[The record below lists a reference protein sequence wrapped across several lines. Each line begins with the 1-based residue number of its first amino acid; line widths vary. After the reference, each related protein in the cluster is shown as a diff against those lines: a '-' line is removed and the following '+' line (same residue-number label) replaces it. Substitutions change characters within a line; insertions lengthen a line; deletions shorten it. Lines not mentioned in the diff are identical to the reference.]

1 MGNNQ
6 QKAREGERVEIRNKR
21 SFNPNSSKK
30 IRASSALQSQS
41 SAYVQDSAIQSK
53 GTANFGLSPN
63 QIVQSQIVNYQQQPT
78 FTNNKVASQSV
89 SPINKLNVSNTHTY
103 TPTQQGQDNMLGL
116 TPRTFQR
123 ANDISTNSNIANYY
137 NNLTSQIVQTPNNN
151 QSISQSKTIDKSQ
164 IHTGAN
170 TLVLNKYYNG
180 KNQKNKHFV
189 VNKYFDGQLIDQNVL
204 NNISQNHLNK
214 TRIDTSFNTSVSARK
229 EKLPMSE
236 RLLSRRH
243 SDNSIATF
251 QQQIEV
257 FTRRSIR
264 ERKRKYKKYENQENF
279 IKAMEFSADYK
290 LCANLFTGSSQT
302 LVQPTLL
309 VYNQELLQ
317 PIQPTQQNQIGLV
330 QSQRTLELQLY
341 LQFLNDTENNSIS
354 SVDFIQ
360 LAKEKKEDEDIKLIQ
375 YLKEQQKNDTKIL
388 KHPSRLNQ
396 HAQDKQK
403 KQIQNYFESKSEL
416 PNRDF
421 ANMIDEQFRKAN
433 QQQNGLNQNNQNQ
446 SQGNLLNSK
455 QQFNLFDKNSNQ
467 NMNPSFSQNLSQNSK
482 NLHQIQMQ
490 LFQQQ
495 SKNIKETM
503 NQQFQEN
510 QKPNSIQAGDD
521 FSKNTFYHRQHTLG
535 KQEHGDNNHISEEE
549 WNKLANPLR
558 ESNNPKQA
566 QNEDHNFEKQKDQ
579 HNLYSDQE
587 IGENEHDEE
596 EDDDDEKYIK
606 VDFDHHQNQ
615 HFNNQNSPFAK
626 NIIQNQNGFSNM
638 SSIVMNNSQQS
649 EQNLNSK
656 ENVQKQND
664 NKAKNQKISK
674 HSKQNSQQSKQ
685 IGQNTSN
692 TQKYISQ
699 NQNLMQ
705 NQQVIQQ
712 NNSLKNQNQNHI
724 DNSQRNNNQI
734 QPNQQS
740 LNESNPKKVPIKII
754 GMQIADSEGINS
766 LDQFNEVQSEEIFDH
781 KHQNDHSPRT
791 HSQDNSLL
799 RESQI
804 SVVSDEEKMLHF
816 QNQLKIQQ
824 QKQNNSNHQAFQSQI
839 EQNQK
844 SIKTTHF
851 LPNFQFNH
859 LPTNAKGTIIVDQKN
874 NQSLIQNNLSQQQD
888 FDKKKYQNSLHA
900 SPGNDYNSEVNE
912 SLYQDVHKLEQEDH
926 IRRLALKKA
935 EEEYDL
941 EIRKKEIEM
950 MLLDKRI
957 EQKKE
962 TNFQSH
968 RNKQFRMEELANKHY
983 QELKSQIEITDHV
996 DRMIDQ
1002 SLNKN
1007 QIDGFVKRYQNTTL
1021 NTTNPNQK
1029 GNQTKLNS
1037 FNQSYSSN
1045 YPSQKKGEVLQ
1056 NSNDKYKSSYMNS
1069 NQYQNQHKKKRN
1081 MQVDSYKQTLFSNQN
1096 YPQSNQSSAEKNQE
1110 SVFNSKFYQENEQQ
1124 LVKNIMNQNIFN
1136 KDDQENQQ
1144 KDISSYYLQKI
1155 QQGKLQREKEK
1166 QEQLAYQQKQ
1176 LQDQQ
1181 HKLQSQK
1188 LARFQSE
1195 ESQQHIHEGQGIDNL
1210 DLFQEFDEAESHH
1223 QDEDEDDQENH
1234 KYVNEQDR
1242 LTENEDEYAEDSDDS
1257 MNNYNQENKPIE
1269 LKMDLNYFKKNR
1281 RHSSEISEEEEEHKS
1296 ANQSQN
1302 QAEVIPIQLDIKDF
1316 IKKKT
1321 ENNKNSDLNSNIQFA
1336 QSVVQSARDA
1346 KGNNFAYQQNS
1357 NRQNLSQ
1364 TQRADHR
1371 GNNMAETQNLVQS
1384 VKENL
1389 QKVNNN
1395 KLAQTQKLE
1404 VRRNDSENSPISAR
1418 GSVPGLGDR
1427 KNSESEGESI
1437 LKSITQQVMKLK
1449 GKIEKDKVNLDQS
1462 NIEYQTKIASKV
1474 INTLNNS
1481 KDGSYYGYTEDLMN
1495 NSNLHPSSSNKI
1507 LNQISSQQNIGSQN
1521 EFFQN
1526 QKTSKSSTN
1535 LKQNQLQNQPLNSPQ
1550 QQQSSQKSQQTQRFQ
1565 FQQQSSQPILINI
1578 NPTTPTASQKSHQSF
1593 GNDSKIS
1600 QKSQAN
1606 NKNQLN
1612 SNNASNKQTPR
1623 NNSNIQ
1629 SNTNNQQEIMNYH
1642 SPNTLGDPNQ
1652 SIPIQFNKAVS
1663 EYDYESQSQFSSF
1676 PNEEK
1681 IINKRQNI
1689 IKTLYVDQRQYSSSP
1704 SEQKLGYDAAMAK
1717 RQNTLLAINSQVE
1730 QSDQSLSNKPQS
1742 QFYSN
1747 NQLDRRQSTNS
1758 QVSMHSNTNN
1768 LRNYALE
1775 SQQYI
1780 QKVDSNSQ
1788 LPSKIS
1794 SQKSIDLNV
1803 KQNNNNNKQ
1812 DFNNNDQSN
1821 NQHSIDQQQDH
1832 DEYFENQPAQFQ
1844 QYSSP
1849 LIDQSIVRKPS
1860 FTKPRSSKYASNLN
1874 SEGGNQTNDFFE
1886 MPEDTLGKTV
1896 ENDAFQFDQ
1905 NQPDMRKQSSG
1916 FSYHS
1921 NSFYAMNSQKSS
1933 VSNKQL
1939 QKGGNN
1945 SQRASNAGVDIFN
1958 FPSQG
1963 QTSSHQQIPTSS
1975 KQSITEKI
1983 SMQSQVDQSQRR
1995 SSQQQNFDFFQYPAQ
2010 NNNNKPKERNSY
2022 FFDDNHVNDNHEN
2035 NYFSHRQSDN
2045 HFFNNQHNDPN
2056 LHQYESND
2064 YVNQANYKSQQYQS
2078 NNHEDN
2084 QDGGFDFEA
2093 FGDNNENQIYQ
2104 NSYKQPSNIKI
2115 DVNII
2120 KKK

>member
-6 QKAREGERVEIRNKR
+6 QKVQEGERVEIRKKR

-30 IRASSALQSQS
+30 IRASSALQSHS
-41 SAYVQDSAIQSK
+41 SAFAYDSVVQSK

-63 QIVQSQIVNYQQQPT
+63 QFVQSQIVNNYQQNST
-78 FTNNKVASQSV
+78 FTNNKVISQSV
-89 SPINKLNVSNTHTY
+89 SPINKLNVSKTQTY
-103 TPTQQGQDNMLGL
+103 TPTNQGQDNMLGL

-123 ANDISTNSNIANYY
+123 ANNISTNSNIANYY
-137 NNLTSQIVQTPNNN
+137 NNLTSQIVQTSSNN
-151 QSISQSKTIDKSQ
+151 QKISQSKAVDKSQ

-170 TLVLNKYYNG
+170 TIVLNKYYNG
-180 KNQKNKHFV
+180 KKNKQNFV

-214 TRIDTSFNTSVSARK
+214 TQARVDTSFNTSISARK
-229 EKLPMSE
+229 ERLPMSE
-236 RLLSRRH
+236 RILNRRH
-243 SDNSIATF
+243 SDNSVATF

-264 ERKRKYKKYENQENF
+264 ERQRKYKKYENQENF
-279 IKAMEFSADYK
+279 VKAMEFSADYK
-290 LCANLFTGSSQT
+290 LCANLFTGSSQS

-309 VYNQELLQ
+309 VYNQDLVQ
-317 PIQPTQQNQIGLV
+317 PHQPSQQNQNCIV

-341 LQFLNDTENNSIS
+341 LQFLNDTENNLIS
-354 SVDFIQ
+354 NVDYIQ
-360 LAKEKKEDEDIKLIQ
+360 LAKEKKVDEDLKLIQ
-375 YLKEQQKNDTKIL
+375 YLREQQKNDTKIL

-396 HAQDKQK
+396 QIQDKQK

-433 QQQNGLNQNNQNQ
+433 QQQNGLNINDQNQ
-446 SQGNLLNSK
+446 SQGNQLISN
-455 QQFNLFDKNSNQ
+455 QQSNLFDKNSGQ
-467 NMNPSFSQNLSQNSK
+467 TIIPSFSQSLNQNSK

-490 LFQQQ
+490 LFQKQ
-495 SKNIKETM
+495 SKNIRETM
-503 NQQFQEN
+503 NQQIQEN
-510 QKPNSIQAGDD
+510 KNIPSNQNGSDY
-521 FSKNTFYHRQHTLG
+521 SKNTFYHHQNTLG
-535 KQEHGDNNHISEEE
+535 KQEQGEDNHISEKE

-558 ESNNPKQA
+558 DDSLKEV
-566 QNEDHNFEKQKDQ
+566 QNKNHSIEEQKDQ
-579 HNLYSDQE
+579 HNRNSDQE
-587 IGENEHDEE
+587 NGDS
-596 EDDDDEKYIK
+596 DDENYIK
-606 VDFDHHQNQ
+606 VDFDNQNQ

-649 EQNLNSK
+649 DQNQNSK
-656 ENVQKQND
+656 ENVQKQNQ
-664 NKAKNQKISK
+664 NTTQNQKKIQ
-674 HSKQNSQQSKQ
+674 HSKQNIEESKQ
-685 IGQNTSN
+685 IGQNMSN
-692 TQKYISQ
+692 SQKNVSQ
-699 NQNLMQ
+699 NQL
-705 NQQVIQQ
+705 Q
-712 NNSLKNQNQNHI
+712 NNQT
-724 DNSQRNNNQI
+724 
-734 QPNQQS
+734 QPYQQQQ
-740 LNESNPKKVPIKII
+740 NESNPKKVPIKII
-754 GMQIADSEGINS
+754 GLQIADSDGINS
-766 LDQFNEVQSEEIFDH
+766 LDQFNEVQSDEMYDH
-781 KHQNDHSPRT
+781 KHQNDHSSPRT
-791 HSQDNSLL
+791 HSQNNSLL

-816 QNQLKIQQ
+816 QNQLKMQQ
-824 QKQNNSNHQAFQSQI
+824 QKQNNSNQQEFQNQI
-839 EQNQK
+839 VQNQK
-844 SIKTTHF
+844 SSKTTHF

-859 LPTNAKGTIIVDQKN
+859 LPTNAKGTIIVDQQN
-874 NQSLIQNNLSQQQD
+874 NQSLIQNHLSQQQD

-900 SPGNDYNSEVNE
+900 SPGNNYNSEANE

-968 RNKQFRMEELANKHY
+968 RNKQFRMEELVNKHY
-983 QELKSQIEITDHV
+983 QELKNEIETNDHV

-1021 NTTNPNQK
+1021 NTTNANNQK

-1037 FNQSYSSN
+1037 FNQSIISN

-1056 NSNDKYKSSYMNS
+1056 NSNDKYKSSYMNT
-1069 NQYQNQHKKKRN
+1069 NQYQNQHKKRRN
-1081 MQVDSYKQTLFSNQN
+1081 MQVDSYKQTLFQNQN
-1096 YPQSNQSSAEKNQE
+1096 YPQSNQSSAEKKQE

-1124 LVKNIMNQNIFN
+1124 LVKNIMNQNIF
-1136 KDDQENQQ
+1136 KKEDQENQQ
-1144 KDISSYYLQKI
+1144 KNVSEYYLQKI
-1155 QQGKLQREKEK
+1155 KQGQLQKEKEK
-1166 QEQLAYQQKQ
+1166 QEQLALQQKQ
-1176 LQDQQ
+1176 FQEQQ
-1181 HKLQSQK
+1181 HKFQSQK

-1195 ESQQHIHEGQGIDNL
+1195 ESQQHNLEGQGIDNL
-1210 DLFQEFDEAESHH
+1210 DLFQDFDEAESHR
-1223 QDEDEDDQENH
+1223 QDEDEEDNHEQINPQE
-1234 KYVNEQDR
+1234 R
-1242 LTENEDEYAEDSDDS
+1242 LTENEEEYAENSDDS

-1269 LKMDLNYFKKNR
+1269 LKMDLNYFKKTR
-1281 RHSSEISEEEEEHKS
+1281 RHTSDISEEEEEEHKS
-1296 ANQSQN
+1296 AIRSNQSQN

-1321 ENNKNSDLNSNIQFA
+1321 ENNKNTNLNSNYQFA
-1336 QSVVQSARDA
+1336 QSVIQTAKDA
-1346 KGNNFAYQQNS
+1346 SMRIDNTQGNNFASHQNS
-1357 NRQNLSQ
+1357 SRQNLSQ
-1364 TQRADHR
+1364 TQRTDQR
-1371 GNNMAETQNLVQS
+1371 NTGNNIVETQNLVQN

-1395 KLAQTQKLE
+1395 KLAQTQQLQVWRK
-1404 VRRNDSENSPISAR
+1404 DSENSPFSAT
-1418 GSVPGLGDR
+1418 GSIPGLGDR

-1437 LKSITQQVMKLK
+1437 LKSISQQVMKLK

-1481 KDGSYYGYTEDLMN
+1481 KDGSQYGYTEDLMN

-1507 LNQISSQQNIGSQN
+1507 LNQISSQQNIAIHN
-1521 EFFQN
+1521 EFLQNQN

-1535 LKQNQLQNQPLNSPQ
+1535 LKPNQLQNQPLNSPQ
-1550 QQQSSQKSQQTQRFQ
+1550 QQQQPSHQNQQAQQFL
-1565 FQQQSSQPILINI
+1565 FQQQQSQPILINI
-1578 NPTTPTASQKSHQSF
+1578 NPTTPSASQKQHQQLA
-1593 GNDSKIS
+1593 NDSKIS
-1600 QKSQAN
+1600 QRSQVN

-1612 SNNASNKQTPR
+1612 SNNTSNNQTPR

-1629 SNTNNQQEIMNYH
+1629 KNIHNQQENMNFH

-1652 SIPIQFNKAVS
+1652 SIPVQFNKAVS
-1663 EYDYESQSQFSSF
+1663 EYDYESQSQFGSF

-1689 IKTLYVDQRQYSSSP
+1689 VKTLYVDQKQYSASP
-1704 SEQKLGYDAAMAK
+1704 SDQKLGYDAAMAK
-1717 RQNTLLAINSQVE
+1717 HQNTLLAINSQVE
-1730 QSDQSLSNKPQS
+1730 QSDQSLSNKPQNQFQSNNQQDRRKSTNS
-1742 QFYSN
+1742 QMSIRPNANKQQTSALASQHSIQKIESN
-1747 NQLDRRQSTNS
+1747 NQL
-1758 QVSMHSNTNN
+1758 
-1768 LRNYALE
+1768 
-1775 SQQYI
+1775 
-1780 QKVDSNSQ
+1780 
-1788 LPSKIS
+1788 PSKMS
-1794 SQKSIDLNV
+1794 SQKSIDINV
-1803 KQNNNNNKQ
+1803 KQNNNNYKEE
-1812 DFNNNDQSN
+1812 FNNQQNNQSN
-1821 NQHSIDQQQDH
+1821 NLGSIDQQQDH

-1844 QYSSP
+1844 QFSSP

-1860 FTKPRSSKYASNLN
+1860 FTKPRSSKFQSNLN
-1874 SEGGNQTNDFFE
+1874 SEGGNQTNYFFD

-1896 ENDAFQFDQ
+1896 ENDAYQFDQ
-1905 NQPDMRKQSSG
+1905 NHTDTRKLSSE

-1939 QKGGNN
+1939 QKGENN
-1945 SQRASNAGVDIFN
+1945 SQRVSNAGIDFFN

-1963 QTSSHQQIPTSS
+1963 QTSSHQQIPTSN
-1975 KQSITEKI
+1975 KQSIAEKI
-1983 SMQSQVDQSQRR
+1983 SMQSQVDQNQLRP
-1995 SSQQQNFDFFQYPAQ
+1995 SQQSNFDFFQYPAQ
-2010 NNNNKPKERNSY
+2010 NNNSKPQERNSY
-2022 FFDDNHVNDNHEN
+2022 LFDNNHINDNHEN
-2035 NYFSHRQSDN
+2035 NYFSHRLSDN
-2045 HFFNNQHNDPN
+2045 HAFNNQQNDPN

-2064 YVNQANYKSQQYQS
+2064 YVNKANYKSQLYQS

-2084 QDGGFDFEA
+2084 QDGGFDFDA
-2093 FGDNNENQIYQ
+2093 FGDQNENQIYYN
-2104 NSYKQPSNIKI
+2104 NSKQPSNIKI

>member
-6 QKAREGERVEIRNKR
+6 QKVREGERVEIRNKR

-30 IRASSALQSQS
+30 IRASSALQSHS
-41 SAYVQDSAIQSK
+41 SAFVQDSAIQSR
-53 GTANFGLSPN
+53 GTANFGLLPN
-63 QIVQSQIVNYQQQPT
+63 QFVQSQIVNSYQQQPT
-78 FTNNKVASQSV
+78 FTNNKVVSQSV
-89 SPINKLNVSNTHTY
+89 SPINNINKLNVSNNQIY
-103 TPTQQGQDNMLGL
+103 TPTNQGQDNMLGL

-123 ANDISTNSNIANYY
+123 ANDASTNNNMANYY
-137 NNLTSQIVQTPNNN
+137 NNLTSQIVSTPSNN
-151 QSISQSKTIDKSQ
+151 QTILQSKAIDKSQ
-164 IHTGAN
+164 IHSGAN

-180 KNQKNKHFV
+180 KNQKNKPNFV

-214 TRIDTSFNTSVSARK
+214 TQIKADTSFNTSMSTRK
-229 EKLPMSE
+229 DRLPMSE
-236 RLLSRRH
+236 RLLHRRH

-251 QQQIEV
+251 QQQIEA

-264 ERKRKYKKYENQENF
+264 ERKKKYKRYENQENF
-279 IKAMEFSADYK
+279 VKAIEFSADYK

-309 VYNQELLQ
+309 VYNQDLLQ
-317 PIQPTQQNQIGLV
+317 PIDPTQQNQKSPL
-330 QSQRTLELQLY
+330 QSQRALELQIY

-354 SVDFIQ
+354 NVDFIQ
-360 LAKEKKEDEDIKLIQ
+360 LAKEKKEDEDLKLIQ
-375 YLKEQQKNDTKIL
+375 YLREQQKSNTQIL

-396 HAQDKQK
+396 QVQEKQK

-433 QQQNGLNQNNQNQ
+433 QQQNGLNANSQIQAQANQITSN
-446 SQGNLLNSK
+446 
-455 QQFNLFDKNSNQ
+455 QQFNIFDKNSNQ
-467 NMNPSFSQNLSQNSK
+467 LNPSFSQNLNNNSK

-495 SKNIKETM
+495 SKNIQATM
-503 NQQFQEN
+503 NQQIQEN
-510 QKPNSIQAGDD
+510 THNQQIQNGNG
-521 FSKNTFYHRQHTLG
+521 FSKNTFYQRQLTLG
-535 KQEHGDNNHISEEE
+535 QQEQGDNNHITEEE
-549 WNKLANPLR
+549 WKKLANPLHDN
-558 ESNNPKQA
+558 SPKQI
-566 QNEDHNFEKQKDQ
+566 QNEEHNFEEQKNQ
-579 HNLYSDQE
+579 QNLNSD
-587 IGENEHDEE
+587 NDDE
-596 EDDDDEKYIK
+596 DDDEKYIK
-606 VDFDHHQNQ
+606 VDFDNQNQ

-649 EQNLNSK
+649 EQIQNSK
-656 ENVQKQND
+656 ENVQKQNED
-664 NKAKNQKISK
+664 KTKNKKKMQ

-685 IGQNTSN
+685 LGQNINNS
-692 TQKYISQ
+692 QK
-699 NQNLMQ
+699 NMMQ
-705 NQQVIQQ
+705 NQQIMNNQENIVQNSSLKSKVQ
-712 NNSLKNQNQNHI
+712 NNI
-724 DNSQRNNNQI
+724 INSQKNKNSNLPEQQQLNN
-734 QPNQQS
+734 
-740 LNESNPKKVPIKII
+740 SNPKKIPIKII
-754 GMQIADSEGINS
+754 GLQIADSDGINS
-766 LDQFNEVQSEEIFDH
+766 LDQFHEVQSDEIYDH

-816 QNQLKIQQ
+816 QNQLKMQQ
-824 QKQNNSNHQAFQSQI
+824 QKQNNSTNQVFQNQI
-839 EQNQK
+839 EQNQQ
-844 SIKTTHF
+844 SSKTTHF

-859 LPTNAKGTIIVDQKN
+859 LPINAKGTIVVDQKN
-874 NQSLIQNNLSQQQD
+874 NQSLIQNNLNQQQD
-888 FDKKKYQNSLHA
+888 FDKKKYQNSYHA
-900 SPGNDYNSEVNE
+900 SPDKDYNSEVNE
-912 SLYQDVHKLEQEDH
+912 SLYQDVHKLEQEDN

-983 QELKSQIEITDHV
+983 QELKNQYETNDHV

-1007 QIDGFVKRYQNTTL
+1007 QIDGFMKRYQNSTL
-1021 NTTNPNQK
+1021 NTTNPIQK
-1029 GNQTKLNS
+1029 GNQSKLNT
-1037 FNQSYSSN
+1037 FNQSISSN

-1056 NSNDKYKSSYMNS
+1056 NSNDKYKSSYMNT

-1081 MQVDSYKQTLFSNQN
+1081 MQVDSFKQTLFQNQN
-1096 YPQSNQSSAEKNQE
+1096 YLQSNQSSAEKKQE

-1124 LVKNIMNQNIFN
+1124 LVKNIMNQNIF
-1136 KDDQENQQ
+1136 KKEDQENQQ
-1144 KDISSYYLQKI
+1144 KNVSEYYLQKLK
-1155 QQGKLQREKEK
+1155 QGQLQREKEK

-1176 LQDQQ
+1176 HQDQQ
-1181 HKLQSQK
+1181 NKLQNQK
-1188 LARFQSE
+1188 MARFQSE
-1195 ESQQHIHEGQGIDNL
+1195 ESQQYNHDGQGIDNL

-1223 QDEDEDDQENH
+1223 QDEDDENDH
-1234 KYVNEQDR
+1234 EYINEQDK
-1242 LTENEDEYAEDSDDS
+1242 LTENEEEYAEDSDDS
-1257 MNNYNQENKPIE
+1257 MHNYNQENKPIE

-1281 RHSSEISEEEEEHKS
+1281 KHTSDFSEEEEEHKS
-1296 ANQSQN
+1296 GVKSSQTQN

-1321 ENNKNSDLNSNIQFA
+1321 ENNKNNNLDSNFQFA
-1336 QSVVQSARDA
+1336 QSVIQSSKDA
-1346 KGNNFAYQQNS
+1346 SRIQRTDQRKTGNNLTEA
-1357 NRQNLSQ
+1357 
-1364 TQRADHR
+1364 
-1371 GNNMAETQNLVQS
+1371 QNLVQS
-1384 VKENL
+1384 VKENMK
-1389 QKVNNN
+1389 KVSNN
-1395 KLAQTQKLE
+1395 KLAQTQQLE
-1404 VRRNDSENSPISAR
+1404 VKRKDSENSPISAR
-1418 GSVPGLGDR
+1418 GSIPGFGDR

-1437 LKSITQQVMKLK
+1437 LKSITQQVIKLK

-1481 KDGSYYGYTEDLMN
+1481 KDGSHYGYTEDLMN

-1507 LNQISSQQNIGSQN
+1507 LNQISSQQNLGSQN

-1535 LKQNQLQNQPLNSPQ
+1535 LKQNQLQSQPLNSPQ
-1550 QQQSSQKSQQTQRFQ
+1550 QQQNPQQQKQTQQFQ
-1565 FQQQSSQPILINI
+1565 FQQQQQQQPILINI
-1578 NPTTPTASQKSHQSF
+1578 NPTTPSASQKSHQSL

-1600 QKSQAN
+1600 QRSQLIQQ
-1606 NKNQLN
+1606 NQMN
-1612 SNNASNKQTPR
+1612 SNNTSNKQTPR
-1623 NNSNIQ
+1623 NNSHNQKNIY
-1629 SNTNNQQEIMNYH
+1629 NQQENMNFH

-1681 IINKRQNI
+1681 MNNKRQNI
-1689 IKTLYVDQRQYSSSP
+1689 IKTLYIDQKQYSASP

-1730 QSDQSLSNKPQS
+1730 QSDQSLNNKPQS
-1742 QFYSN
+1742 QFYNN
-1747 NQLDRRQSTNS
+1747 NQQDRRQSTNS
-1758 QVSMHSNTNN
+1758 QISIRSNANN
-1768 LRNYALE
+1768 LPATNAIE

-1780 QKVDSNSQ
+1780 QKIESNNQ

-1794 SQKSIDLNV
+1794 SQKSIDINV
-1803 KQNNNNNKQ
+1803 KQNNNNQFENLNNFQNNKP
-1812 DFNNNDQSN
+1812 NNLD
-1821 NQHSIDQQQDH
+1821 SIDQQQDH

-1844 QYSSP
+1844 QFSSP

-1860 FTKPRSSKYASNLN
+1860 FTKPRSSKFTSNLN
-1874 SEGGNQTNDFFE
+1874 SEGGNQTSYFFD

-1905 NQPDMRKQSSG
+1905 NHPDMRKQSSG
-1916 FSYHS
+1916 YSYHS

-1945 SQRASNAGVDIFN
+1945 SQRASNAGIDFFN

-1975 KQSITEKI
+1975 KQSITEKM
-1983 SMQSQVDQSQRR
+1983 SMQSQVEQNQRR
-1995 SSQQQNFDFFQYPAQ
+1995 SSQQQNFDFFQFPTQ
-2010 NNNNKPKERNSY
+2010 NNNNKPQERNSY
-2022 FFDDNHVNDNHEN
+2022 VFDDNHIKENHEN
-2035 NYFSHRQSDN
+2035 NYFPNRQSDN
-2045 HFFNNQHNDPN
+2045 HAFNNQQNDLD

-2064 YVNQANYKSQQYQS
+2064 YVNKANYQPHQYQY

-2084 QDGGFDFEA
+2084 QDGGFDFNA
-2093 FGDNNENQIYQ
+2093 FGDHYGDQNYQ
-2104 NSYKQPSNIKI
+2104 NNSKQPSNIKI

-2120 KKK
+2120 KKR